1 MHTTLVRRT
10 LFIFGVMSLFLVVIN
25 LLTDRGTF
33 WAIWP
38 IWAFSML
45 AGAAIGAG
53 LLRGHFFLGLW
64 LGGGLFLL
72 PGLIAINL
80 SEGGYLWFFWP
91 LGVWVLLSLVF
102 IGLSVDILGTI
113 PTSRPATEDDD
124 L

>member
-1 MHTTLVRRT
+1 MHTSLVRRT
-10 LFIFGVMSLFLVVIN
+10 LFIFGVMSLVLVVIN

-38 IWAFSML
+38 IWAFSMI
-45 AGAAIGAG
+45 AGAAVGAG

-64 LGGGLFLL
+64 LGGGLFLI
-72 PGLIAINL
+72 PGLIGINI
-80 SEGGYLWFFWP
+80 SEGGSWWFLWP
-91 LGVWVLLSLVF
+91 LGAWILISLLL
-102 IGLSVDILGTI
+102 IGLGVDILSTI